1 MSKKKKT
8 ETDAQMLELQNSII
22 EALQDLI
29 KTQVAKYNDLVEAVI
44 NPKVV
49 VKKPL
54 YVDAKTIMDHG
65 SDTLKDKFKAHINK
79 TSSIEDI
86 LMDAS
91 VTKEQVIEIMY
102 IAIERMQQYN
112 GHTIAYCLTEA
123 IKGSDI
129 AYEE

>member
-8 ETDAQMLELQNSII
+8 ETNAQMLELQNFII

-29 KTQVAKYNDLVEAVI
+29 KAQVAKYNDLVEAVI

-65 SDTLKDKFKAHINK
+65 SNTLKGKFKEHINK

-86 LMDAS
+86 LMDDS
-91 VTKEQVIEIMY
+91 VSKEQIISIMY
-102 IAIERMQQYN
+102 DALSSMQRYN
-112 GHTIAYCLTEA
+112 GNTITYCLMDA
-123 IKGSDI
+123 IKDSNI
-129 AYEE
+129 E